1 MPRSFW
7 WFACDALAVYRLARL
22 VSVDAITAPWRELVR
37 AQAFSTEGIQI
48 SSAWAWT
55 FELVS
60 CVWCMS
66 VWFAAGVVA
75 LTKLVPGVWQYGAMG
90 LALSAVAGYLAER

>member
-22 VSVDAITAPWRELVR
+22 VSVDTITSPWRELVR
-37 AQAFSTEGIQI
+37 AQAFRTEGIQI
-48 SSAWAWT
+48 SGAWT
-55 FELVS
+55 WVFELVS
-60 CVWCMS
+60 CAWCMS

-75 LTKLVPGVWQYGAMG
+75 LTKFIPGVWQYIAMG
-90 LALSAVAGYLAER
+90 LALSAVAGY